1 MTTDSV
7 VKILAV
13 VGGGVVG
20 GLGLGLL
27 AQLLA
32 RAFTTKKLPPWPVL
46 TVRLLGGI
54 ICGWLVA
61 LWLFGG
67 GGPGIGGMG
76 GWGFG
81 SGSGKGDGE
90 KTAMDTKKEGNGE
103 KSKDGMVIPD
113 AEKLSIEVLSK
124 HVLEK
129 LGTDE
134 SHCYRVKLDDHQ
146 RPMTIQEVKHL
157 IKERQ
162 ERQPPLRRIEIVLYK
177 DDSPTEANDVVR
189 SLKDWAK
196 ELKVK
201 GGGQLQVDI
210 SQPDANAPLK

>member
-20 GLGLGLL
+20 GLALGLL

-46 TVRLLGGI
+46 TVRLLGGV

-67 GGPGIGGMG
+67 GGSGIGGTG

-90 KTAMDTKKEGNGE
+90 KTVEVAK
-103 KSKDGMVIPD
+103 KDGEGKKDKGEAKTPAD
-113 AEKLSIEVLSK
+113 ETLRIEVLGRD
-124 HVLEK
+124 VLK
-129 LGTDE
+129 KTDKDI
-134 SHCYRVKLDDHQ
+134 SHCYRVDTGEGPRLL
-146 RPMTIQEVKHL
+146 TFEE
-157 IKERQ
+157 IKEAVKKRQ
-162 ERQPPLRRIEIVLYK
+162 QEQPPLRRIEIVLYK
-177 DDSPTEANDVVR
+177 DSPDERVPLVSRLRAWVG
-189 SLKDWAK
+189 
-196 ELKVK
+196 ELN
-201 GGGQLQVDI
+201 GGKIKVDI
-210 SQPDANAPLK
+210 SQPDADAPVK